1 MTAVTWGIP
10 GKTFLIYVLLLALA
24 PVLSSCGWVD
34 RKMQVWFGDSF
45 IEPQDDPVVAVFD
58 DFNPALHIKES
69 WSNSIGTVDGEFFK
83 SIPGVEG
90 NALFVSSE
98 DEVTAYEALSGK
110 PLWSTALPSAVSFGV
125 GIADSQVLVGT
136 ANGRV
141 ISLDAHDGEK
151 LWDVRVSDQ
160 RITAVSSGHKGYI
173 AARAEEGT
181 IVLLESDDGNEQ
193 WRVAVDLPIVTLSGM
208 SVPLF
213 FANTVVVGLDDG
225 RVVGL
230 YLTDGSLA
238 FEFQV
243 GKGARQTNM
252 SEFADVD
259 GPMVIRDGIA
269 YASSALGRTVAFD
282 LARQSLVWVYADG
295 SHHGVALGD
304 EILYMVGRNGQLRA
318 LNSVSGVEL
327 WATEL
332 FSRRKLTT
340 PLAIYPFV
348 VIGDDLGYLYWFS
361 EKSGTVLARERVTRH
376 PLQVLLGLAD
386 EVHVSS
392 LGENGNLAMSYAKKL
407 KAKQ

>member
-1 MTAVTWGIP
+1 MTAVTGNVP
-10 GKTFLIYVLLLALA
+10 GKTFLIYALLFALV

-83 SIPGVEG
+83 SIPAVDE
-90 NALFVSSE
+90 NVLFVSSE
-98 DEVTAYEALSGK
+98 DEVAAYEALSGEL
-110 PLWSTALPSAVSFGV
+110 LWRTALPSAVSFGV

-141 ISLDAHDGEK
+141 ISLNAQDGKK
-151 LWDVRVSDQ
+151 LWDARVSDR

-173 AARAEEGT
+173 AARVEEGA
-181 IVLLESDDGNEQ
+181 IVLLASDDGEEQ
-193 WRVAVDLPIVTLSGM
+193 WRVTVDLPIVTLSGM

-213 FANTVVVGLDDG
+213 FVNTVVVGLDDG

-230 YLTDGSLA
+230 DLADGSLA

-243 GKGARQTNM
+243 GRGARQANV

-282 LARQSLVWVYADG
+282 LARQSLVWVYAEG
-295 SHHGVALGD
+295 SHLGVALGD
-304 EILYMVGRNGQLRA
+304 EILYLIDRNGQLRA
-318 LNSVSGVEL
+318 LNSVSGVQL

-332 FSRRKLTT
+332 FSRRKLAT
-340 PLAIYPFV
+340 PLAIYPFAV
-348 VIGDDLGYLYWFS
+348 VGDDLGYLYWFS
-361 EKSGTVLARERVTRH
+361 EKSGIALARERVTRH
-376 PLQVLLGLAD
+376 PLQALLGLAD
-386 EVHVSS
+386 EVHVFS
-392 LGENGNLAMSYAKKL
+392 LGENGDLAMSFAKGL
-407 KAKQ
+407 KVKQ